1 MLSWRYFLYIQS
13 QEYISYFLISPV
25 RPIRNMEWRVQEDR
39 NVSYVGIENP
49 FVKTFA
55 TVLLTSLVP
64 DSPTWINFAFHRKAG
79 RDIFK
84 INDLLSIAPDTGKTK
99 FRSQTTLR
107 WGNVVKDPVWAEG
120 KWIYTIEMNIHEKV
134 VAPQQKNKRPPRI
147 TQEQGISSRPTNVT
161 SESLRKQEEEE
172 NMVYVYV

>member
-1 MLSWRYFLYIQS
+1 MAKGTEETL
-13 QEYISYFLISPV
+13 EE
-25 RPIRNMEWRVQEDR
+25 EWKSTR
-39 NVSYVGIENP
+39 VSYVGIEKP

>member
-1 MLSWRYFLYIQS
+1 MLLARFTAKSWNAFSVVTWKWKLYLWMLSWRYFLYIQS

-79 RDIFK
+79 RDILSSQRTYRQY
-84 INDLLSIAPDTGKTK
+84 IVCYNDNLHFHVFSDHC
-99 FRSQTTLR
+99 
-107 WGNVVKDPVWAEG
+107 
-120 KWIYTIEMNIHEKV
+120 TIHLCLGVFAI
-134 VAPQQKNKRPPRI
+134 
-147 TQEQGISSRPTNVT
+147 GLFSSRWMGIT
-161 SESLRKQEEEE
+161 SVPS
-172 NMVYVYV
+172 